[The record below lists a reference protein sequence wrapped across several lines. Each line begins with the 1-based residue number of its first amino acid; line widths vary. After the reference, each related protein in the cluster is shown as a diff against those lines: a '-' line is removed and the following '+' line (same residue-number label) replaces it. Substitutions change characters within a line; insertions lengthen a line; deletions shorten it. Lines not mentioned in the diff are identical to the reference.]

1 MRQMIKTLLNK
12 SLSIH
17 RLSSHLRFMQ
27 IYKFS
32 TTEPNEA
39 PKHIGNQL
47 TATETTVKNHIYMQ
61 YHGAQGFIWRT
72 YRNHHSGSSTKSCN
86 YYYITTNYRSIIHRM
101 HRTLREAINSNQM
114 INCPDANGVTDGPT
128 TREMQV

>member
-61 YHGAQGFIWRT
+61 YHGAQGFI
-72 YRNHHSGSSTKSCN
+72 
-86 YYYITTNYRSIIHRM
+86 
-101 HRTLREAINSNQM
+101 
-114 INCPDANGVTDGPT
+114 
-128 TREMQV
+128 